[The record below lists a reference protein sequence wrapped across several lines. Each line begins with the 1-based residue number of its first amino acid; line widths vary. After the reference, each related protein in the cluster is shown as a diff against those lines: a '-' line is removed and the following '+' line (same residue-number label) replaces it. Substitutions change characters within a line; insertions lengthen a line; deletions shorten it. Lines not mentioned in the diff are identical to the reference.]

1 MGLGQ
6 GQLNI
11 LHIPCSQT
19 YSTRR
24 EWRCVAVQGQSFRHI
39 LVFRV
44 SGFGFMVQ
52 VEGFR
57 FRVQG

>member
-1 MGLGQ
+1 VSGDAL
-6 GQLNI
+6 L
-11 LHIPCSQT
+11 SKAKAF
-19 YSTRR
+19 
-24 EWRCVAVQGQSFRHI
+24 VI